1 MPVNSRTPLSNPI
14 PIIPLSPPNVKWP
27 LISSRSLSLSTSP
40 WCCHPSAACLCPP
53 SAPLHT
59 PPTPNPAHAQKQNCL
74 HTGVY
79 REYFMAKL
87 SIFRCLWKQNLNIHF
102 KFSLPNNNIVCLNC
116 WEESVSPQSNGGH
129 VLLLFC
135 SVFFSLR

>member
-1 MPVNSRTPLSNPI
+1 MALDIQPLA
-14 PIIPLSPPNVKWP
+14 
-27 LISSRSLSLSTSP
+27 LSLNFSSVLS
-40 WCCHPSAACLCPP
+40 PSAACP
-53 SAPLHT
+53 

-135 SVFFSLR
+135 SVVFSLR